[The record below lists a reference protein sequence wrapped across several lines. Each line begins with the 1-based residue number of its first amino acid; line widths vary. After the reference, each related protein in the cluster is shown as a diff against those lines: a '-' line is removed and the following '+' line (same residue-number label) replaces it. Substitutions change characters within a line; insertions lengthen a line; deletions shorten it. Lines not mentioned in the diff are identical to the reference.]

1 MRPAPRTRRHSRSQP
16 DSRKG
21 AQLLE
26 GVLVLA
32 PLLIVTLAILEFAI
46 AMVVEQAIVSA
57 ASEGARAAARESA
70 TTTTVAQ
77 SVDKILEVHDVT
89 FDPTGTNATDD
100 VQVSIEDGSG
110 LLGIAGTRGNTTL
123 ACTPTGGVLAA
134 NQVRVTVCV
143 TMTNASGQ
151 PVPDWLDMFGFSTSG
166 RQFEVSAIAL
176 IE

>member
-1 MRPAPRTRRHSRSQP
+1 M
-16 DSRKG
+16 
-21 AQLLE
+21 LE

-32 PLLIVTLAILEFAI
+32 PLIIITIAILEFAI

-70 TTTTVAQ
+70 TTTTIAQ

-89 FDPTGTNATDD
+89 FDPTGTNVTDD
-100 VQVSIEDGSG
+100 IRVSIEDGSG
-110 LLGIAGTRGNTTL
+110 SLGIAGNRGNTTL
-123 ACTPTGGVLAA
+123 TCTPAGGALAA
-134 NQVRVTVCV
+134 NEVRVTVCV
-143 TMTNASGQ
+143 TMTNASDQ
-151 PVPDWLDMFGFSTSG
+151 PVPNWLDMFGFSTSG

>member
-1 MRPAPRTRRHSRSQP
+1 M
-16 DSRKG
+16 
-21 AQLLE
+21 LE

-32 PLLIVTLAILEFAI
+32 PLLIITLAILEFSI

-57 ASEGARAAARESA
+57 ASEGARAAARQSA
-70 TTTTVAQ
+70 TTTTIAE
-77 SVDKILEVHDVT
+77 SVDKILEVHDVA
-89 FDPTGTNATDD
+89 FDPTGMNATDD

-110 LLGIAGTRGNTTL
+110 ILGIAGTRGNTTL
-123 ACTPTGGVLAA
+123 TCTPTGGALAA

-143 TMTNASGQ
+143 TMTNASDQ
-151 PVPDWLDMFGFSTSG
+151 PVPDWLDTFGFTTSG